1 MTLEELELAGLK
13 LLEEIKLLISI
24 CNNSDRIVEKESSEM
39 FLNPAAFQPDVL
51 YKINMKELV
60 DPFSQKLDSPDGSV
74 PTFGTQNVALFR
86 ENLETMLLQGESSE
100 DMKKMGME
108 IKLIREYNSQLRLIE
123 IN

>member
-1 MTLEELELAGLK
+1 MEELELAGLK

-60 DPFSQKLDSPDGSV
+60 DPFS
-74 PTFGTQNVALFR
+74 
-86 ENLETMLLQGESSE
+86 
-100 DMKKMGME
+100 
-108 IKLIREYNSQLRLIE
+108 
-123 IN
+123 